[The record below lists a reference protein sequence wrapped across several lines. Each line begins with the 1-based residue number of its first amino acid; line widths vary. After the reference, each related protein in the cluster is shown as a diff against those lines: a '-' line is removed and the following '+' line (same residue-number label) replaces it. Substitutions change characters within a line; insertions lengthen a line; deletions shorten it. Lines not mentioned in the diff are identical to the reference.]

1 MSFPARIETS
11 KWQVNMELVVSTPAL
26 HQTHDLLRIAKQ
38 FEIGCKCTW
47 RETPLHLG
55 RLDAALDHRFNKG
68 IMLLKRLQ
76 LGLIH
81 VAVAMTLVPINSTLN
96 RVMIKELAISAT
108 LVALLASLPYLFSPI
123 QVAIGSYSDRHPIFG
138 YRRTPYILAGL
149 LLCVAGVIVSPQVA
163 FLMAENFP
171 LGFVAGLLAFG
182 AWGMGY
188 NLSAV
193 SYLSLA
199 SELSGEKERGRTIAT
214 MWFMMILSIILTA
227 IGLSRMVDPYTP
239 EALIRAFG
247 VVAASA
253 LVLGLIGLFKLEPRS
268 GISQSAA
275 SESYTV
281 AQMTSAI
288 TANPVA
294 RVFFIYLLLL
304 LAAILGQDVLLEPF
318 GAEAFGMTVSQTT
331 RITSIWGTFVLLAI
345 IIAGLLERQVS
356 KRLVAQLGN
365 TGALLGFI
373 VIVISGILVNKSVF
387 YTGVTLLG
395 IGTGLSTVANLS
407 LMFDLTV
414 PGMVGLYIGAWGFSN
429 ALSRLAGSLLGGW
442 VRDEVT
448 KATGVALTGYL
459 VVFSIE
465 ALMLLG
471 AAIMLYRIDVGAFRR
486 QVEEPSFVEKVAIAA
501 E

>member
-1 MSFPARIETS
+1 MF
-11 KWQVNMELVVSTPAL
+11 
-26 HQTHDLLRIAKQ
+26 
-38 FEIGCKCTW
+38 
-47 RETPLHLG
+47 
-55 RLDAALDHRFNKG
+55 
-68 IMLLKRLQ
+68 LKRFQ

-96 RVMIKELAISAT
+96 RVMIKELSISAT
-108 LVALLASLPYLFSPI
+108 VVAILASLPYLFSPI
-123 QVAIGSYSDRHPIFG
+123 QVAIGSYSDHHPILGF
-138 YRRTPYILAGL
+138 RRTPYILVGL
-149 LLCVAGVIVSPQVA
+149 ILCVLGVIVSPQVA
-163 FLMAENFP
+163 FLMAKNFP
-171 LGFVAGLLAFG
+171 LGLLAGLLAFG

-214 MWFMMILSIILTA
+214 MWFMMITSIIVTA

-239 EALIRAFG
+239 AALIRAFG
-247 VVAASA
+247 YVSGSA
-253 LVLGLIGLFKLEPRS
+253 LILGLLGLIRLEPRS
-268 GISQSAA
+268 SGISSTT
-275 SESYTV
+275 SEAYTIK
-281 AQMTSAI
+281 QMTAAI

-294 RVFFIYLLLL
+294 RIFFIYLLLL

-318 GAEAFGMTVSQTT
+318 GAQAFGMSVRETT
-331 RITSIWGTFVLLAI
+331 SITSVWGTFVLLAI
-345 IIAGLLERQVS
+345 IVAGFLEGRLS

-365 TGALLGFI
+365 TGALLGFV
-373 VIVISGILVNKSVF
+373 VIVLSGIFISKTVF

-429 ALSRLAGSLLGGW
+429 ALSRLTGSVLGGV
-442 VRDEVT
+442 VRDVVT
-448 KATGVALTGYL
+448 QLTGAALSGYL

-465 ALMLLG
+465 ALMLLI
-471 AAIMLYRIDVGAFRR
+471 AAFMLYRIDVNAFQK
-486 QVEEPSFVEKVAIAA
+486 QVQEPSYSEKVALAA

>member
-1 MSFPARIETS
+1 MF
-11 KWQVNMELVVSTPAL
+11 
-26 HQTHDLLRIAKQ
+26 
-38 FEIGCKCTW
+38 
-47 RETPLHLG
+47 
-55 RLDAALDHRFNKG
+55 
-68 IMLLKRLQ
+68 LKRVQ

-108 LVALLASLPYLFSPI
+108 LVAILASLPYLFSPI

-138 YRRTPYILAGL
+138 FRRTPYILAGL
-149 LLCVAGVIVSPQVA
+149 LLCVIGVIVSPQVA
-163 FLMAENFP
+163 FLMAENFS
-171 LGFVAGLLAFG
+171 LGLLVGLLAFG

-199 SELSGEKERGRTIAT
+199 SELSGEDGRGKTIAT

-227 IGLSRMVDPYTP
+227 IALSRMVDPYTP
-239 EALIRAFG
+239 EALSRSFAI
-247 VVAASA
+247 VAAAA
-253 LVLGLIGLFKLEPRS
+253 LLLGLVGLIKLEPRS
-268 GISQSAA
+268 ARLKEGRA
-275 SESYTV
+275 SESYSV
-281 AQMTSAI
+281 REMTTAI

-304 LAAILGQDVLLEPF
+304 LAAILGQDILLEPF
-318 GAEAFGMTVSQTT
+318 GAEAFGLTVTQTT

-345 IIAGLLERQVS
+345 LIAGFLEGRVS

-365 TGALLGFI
+365 TGALLGF
-373 VIVISGILVNKSVF
+373 VLIVISGILLNTSVF

-395 IGTGLSTVANLS
+395 IGTGLSTVSNLS
-407 LMFDLTV
+407 LMFDLTM

-429 ALSRLAGSLLGGW
+429 ALSRLTGSILGGV
-442 VRDEVT
+442 VRDVVT
-448 KATGVALTGYL
+448 RATGQPLSGYL
-459 VVFSIE
+459 IVFGIE
-465 ALMLLG
+465 ALMLFV
-471 AAIMLYRIDVGAFRR
+471 ATIMLYRIDVRAFRKK
-486 QVEEPSFVEKVAIAA
+486 VEEPSFAEKVAMAA

>member
-1 MSFPARIETS
+1 MF
-11 KWQVNMELVVSTPAL
+11 
-26 HQTHDLLRIAKQ
+26 
-38 FEIGCKCTW
+38 
-47 RETPLHLG
+47 
-55 RLDAALDHRFNKG
+55 
-68 IMLLKRLQ
+68 LKRFQ

-108 LVALLASLPYLFSPI
+108 VVAILASLPYLFSPI
-123 QVAIGSYSDRHPIFG
+123 QVAIGSYSDRHPILG

-149 LLCVAGVIVSPQVA
+149 VLCVIGVVVSPQVA
-163 FLMAENFP
+163 FLMHENFL
-171 LGFVAGLLAFG
+171 LGLLVGLLAFG

-199 SELSGEKERGRTIAT
+199 SELSGENERGKTIAT
-214 MWFMMILSIILTA
+214 MWFMMILAIILTA
-227 IGLSRMVDPYTP
+227 IGLSRMLDPYTP
-239 EALIRAFG
+239 EALVRAFG
-247 VVAASA
+247 YVAAAA
-253 LVLGLIGLFKLEPRS
+253 LLLGVLGLVRLETRS
-268 GISQSAA
+268 ARREQGMP
-275 SESYTV
+275 SESYSV
-281 AQMTSAI
+281 REMAAAI

-318 GAEAFGMTVSQTT
+318 GAEAFGMTVTQTT

-345 IIAGLLERQVS
+345 LVAGFLEGRVS
-356 KRLVAQLGN
+356 KRSVAQLGN
-365 TGALLGFI
+365 LGALLGFV
-373 VIVISGILVNKSVF
+373 VIVISGILLDRTVF

-407 LMFDLTV
+407 LMFDLTM

-429 ALSRLAGSLLGGW
+429 ALSRLTGSVLGGV
-442 VRDEVT
+442 VRDLVT
-448 KATGVALTGYL
+448 QGTGNALSGYL
-459 VVFSIE
+459 VVFGIE
-465 ALMLLG
+465 ALMLLI
-471 AAIMLYRIDVGAFRR
+471 AAIMLYRIDVKAFRKR
-486 QVEEPSFVEKVAIAA
+486 VAEPSFVEKVAMTV